1 MQSDSKSPKIN
12 YLVRLM
18 VFNWAFGGAIGFA
31 WAGLV
36 LLSDVGGIRGLMF
49 RPEVVVQGLALL
61 FGGFG
66 LFFGGVVAA
75 TAVMLL
81 PTSEA
86 EGGPGGGKRVTVLL
100 PAYAWSRLRGARGS
114 N

>member
-1 MQSDSKSPKIN
+1 MPSDSTGPKIN

-18 VFNWAFGGAIGFA
+18 VFNWAFGNVIGYA
-31 WAGLV
+31 VAGLV
-36 LLSDVGGIRGLMF
+36 LISNVGGIRGLMF
-49 RPEVVVQGLALL
+49 RPEVVLQGLALL

-81 PTSEA
+81 PTSAA
-86 EGGPGGGKRVTVLL
+86 EGGGGGGKRAPVLL
-100 PAYAWSRLRGARGS
+100 PFYAWSRLRGARAV